1 MKDAAL
7 RRSLERELI
16 EGLAAKPRRALIER
30 LRGNATLRRAW
41 DRAIAG
47 FRALERREVSQT
59 ELDQVERW
67 LFEDLADEGLLAAS
81 TPAPASRRSLGLAAI
96 FAALASAAALLV
108 AIVPSDESGLP
119 GLGAHGMIADELVA
133 RGGLAWAR
141 PLALE
146 LVCGKPA
153 RPARQQGCSTDELLG
168 FSIRLGDETLDAR
181 SAELLRE
188 GPLHLAIFG
197 LDDRGE
203 LLYYTPTPDEPASEL
218 VTLGEPAHALPLTI
232 RLGVN
237 HRSGRVRVY
246 ALAGDQPVDVATIE
260 RWAAALHVQAPA
272 SIDDPPWHLRLAPSL
287 LGPACQRLDRCASAQ
302 AELWLTDPRDPTRNQ
317 P

>member
-41 DRAIAG
+41 DRAIAS
-47 FRALERREVSQT
+47 FRVLEQREVSQT

-67 LFEDLADEGLLAAS
+67 LFEDLADEGLLAAA
-81 TPAPASRRSLGLAAI
+81 PAPARSRRSVTLAAM
-96 FAALASAAALLV
+96 FAALASTAALLV
-108 AIVPSDESGLP
+108 ALVPGDDSGGQ
-119 GLGAHGMIADELVA
+119 GLGAHGMISDELVA
-133 RGGLAWAR
+133 RGGLAHAR

-153 RPARQQGCSTDELLG
+153 RPAAQRGCTIDELLG
-168 FSIRLGDETLDAR
+168 FSIRLGDETLDATAAAAL
-181 SAELLRE
+181 AEA
-188 GPLHLAIFG
+188 PLHLALFG
-197 LDDRGE
+197 IDERGE
-203 LLYYTPTPDEPASEL
+203 LLYYTPTPVDSTSAL
-218 VTLGEPAHALPLTI
+218 VRLGEPAHALPLAI
-232 RLGVN
+232 RLDIN

-246 ALAGDQPVDVATIE
+246 ALAGEQPVDVATIE
-260 RWAAALHVQAPA
+260 RWAAALHVQPPA
-272 SIDDPPWHLRLAPSL
+272 GIDDPPWHLRLAPSL

-302 AELWLTDPRDPTRNQ
+302 TELWLTDPREPTRNH

>member
-16 EGLAAKPRRALIER
+16 DGLAAKPRRALIER

-41 DRAIAG
+41 DRAIAS
-47 FRALERREVSQT
+47 FRALEQREVSQT

-67 LFEDLADEGLLAAS
+67 LFEDLADEGLLAAA
-81 TPAPASRRSLGLAAI
+81 PAPARTRRSVTLAAM
-96 FAALASAAALLV
+96 FAALASTAALLV
-108 AIVPSDESGLP
+108 VLVPGDESGGA
-119 GLGAHGMIADELVA
+119 GLAAHGMISDELVA
-133 RGGLAWAR
+133 RGGLAHAR

-153 RPARQQGCSTDELLG
+153 RPAAQRGCTTDELLG

-181 SAELLRE
+181 AAAALAEA
-188 GPLHLAIFG
+188 PLHLAVFG
-197 LDDRGE
+197 IDERGE
-203 LLYYTPTPDEPASEL
+203 LLYYTPTPAEHASEL
-218 VTLGEPAHALPLTI
+218 VRLGEPAHALPLAI
-232 RLGVN
+232 RLGIN

-246 ALAGDQPVDVATIE
+246 ALAGEQPVDVATIE
-260 RWAAALHVQAPA
+260 RWAAALHVQPPA
-272 SIDDPPWHLRLAPSL
+272 GIDDPPWHLRLAPSL

-302 AELWLTDPRDPTRNQ
+302 TELWLTDPREPTRNQ

>member
-16 EGLAAKPRRALIER
+16 DGLAAKPRRALIER

-41 DRAIAG
+41 DRAIAS
-47 FRALERREVSQT
+47 FRALEQREVSQT

-67 LFEDLADEGLLAAS
+67 LFEDLADEGLLAAA
-81 TPAPASRRSLGLAAI
+81 PAPARTRRSVTLAAM
-96 FAALASAAALLV
+96 FAALASTAALLV
-108 AIVPSDESGLP
+108 VLGPGDESGGA
-119 GLGAHGMIADELVA
+119 GLAAHGMISDELVA
-133 RGGLAWAR
+133 RGGLAHAR

-153 RPARQQGCSTDELLG
+153 RPAAQRGCTTDELLG

-181 SAELLRE
+181 AAAALAEA
-188 GPLHLAIFG
+188 PLHLAVFG
-197 LDDRGE
+197 IDERGE
-203 LLYYTPTPDEPASEL
+203 LLYYTPTPAEHASEL
-218 VTLGEPAHALPLTI
+218 VRLGEPAHALPLAI
-232 RLGVN
+232 RLGIN

-246 ALAGDQPVDVATIE
+246 ALAGEQPVDVATIE
-260 RWAAALHVQAPA
+260 RWAAALHVQPPA
-272 SIDDPPWHLRLAPSL
+272 GIDDPPWHLRLAPSL

-302 AELWLTDPRDPTRNQ
+302 TELWLTDPREPTRNQ